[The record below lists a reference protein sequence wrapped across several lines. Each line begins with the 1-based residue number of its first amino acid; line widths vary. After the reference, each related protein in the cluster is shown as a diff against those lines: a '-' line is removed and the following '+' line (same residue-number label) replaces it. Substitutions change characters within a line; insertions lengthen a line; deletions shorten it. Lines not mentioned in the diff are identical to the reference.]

1 MKDIKI
7 TVTGD
12 GLYFDQHLSDL
23 LRLLT
28 CEQDRQRT
36 AQCCLRRALPFRPVE
51 LFMCSV

>member
-12 GLYFDQHLSDL
+12 GLYFDQHLNDL

-28 CEQDRQRT
+28 CERDRQRT
-36 AQCCLRRALPFRPVE
+36 AQRCLHHALPFCPVE